1 MIAAVSGTK
10 TERNRADRARIGR
23 RDHRSMNRPANGPI
37 SEYGRYTAVKAAAP
51 FAGLVNVVALK
62 NTYVPTPAVKTPS
75 PVCEISR
82 VDSSRRKSRPA
93 STTRRS
99 ETKADRVIQLITAP
113 SAHPAGTLSRPQPSP
128 VRRPAWRGTHPA
140 YGAAGPAAG
149 LACWTEG
156 WPQRAIMAGRSGQ
169 PSTSPRVNLATTS
182 RAAASPYCSV
192 GDFLMY

>member
-1 MIAAVSGTK
+1 MIAAVSATK
-10 TERNRADRARIGR
+10 TERNRADRDRIGR
-23 RDHRSMNRPANGPI
+23 GDHRSMNTPAKGPI
-37 SEYGRYTAVKAAAP
+37 SEYGRYTTVKAAAP

-113 SAHPAGTLSRPQPSP
+113 SAHPAGSLSRPQPSP
-128 VRRPAWRGTHPA
+128 ARRPALRGTHPA
-140 YGAAGPAAG
+140 YGASGPAAG

-156 WPQRAIMAGRSGQ
+156 WPQRAIMAGRPAQ
-169 PSTSPRVNLATTS
+169 RSTSPRLDLCRRS
-182 RAAASPYCSV
+182 RATPAPGRSC
-192 GDFLMY
+192 G